1 MLPRRELP
9 RVKYLCLNVASS
21 MPSFESVVDIEN
33 SYELE
38 MISADPSE
46 VAGAGVTDLV
56 VAAKSSLEPIFRIAK
71 VETIFAEKRARDVSQ
86 K

>member
-1 MLPRRELP
+1 
-9 RVKYLCLNVASS
+9 
-21 MPSFESVVDIEN
+21 MPSFESAVEIEK

-38 MISADPSE
+38 MISADPSGLL
-46 VAGAGVTDLV
+46 GAGIANLV

-71 VETIFAEKRARDVSQ
+71 VETVFAAKQDARDVSQ